1 MRQASRRV
9 LYVLFTCSSSDCRN
23 DVQESCMVSENSY
36 DVPMGIADRL
46 TISQNLLRKGSI
58 KFYVDCAQLAQ
69 DVSLGCK
76 PNVKLAV

>member
-1 MRQASRRV
+1 
-9 LYVLFTCSSSDCRN
+9 
-23 DVQESCMVSENSY
+23 MVSENSY

-69 DVSLGCK
+69 DVSLG
-76 PNVKLAV
+76 LQTQR

>member
-1 MRQASRRV
+1 
-9 LYVLFTCSSSDCRN
+9 
-23 DVQESCMVSENSY
+23 MVSENSY